1 MAKKTRTFRKKAVL
15 RAISKYQ
22 RRKLNYI
29 TDFYWNSDGNL
40 FIDGQQS
47 AGFNI
52 TEVFTGNSNEFLS
65 LGKQYGFVKL
75 RGILI
80 EVDPVIVSGYDFAIS
95 IGNTN
100 DSLVFGNL
108 RTQPN
113 VLLID
118 THNKSRMYH
127 KIDSQF
133 IATNANELFNNIAL
147 FPFRQGTGAGRFSL
161 KITLYL
167 TFKTAL

>member
-1 MAKKTRTFRKKAVL
+1 MAKKRYFKKKAVL
-15 RAISKYQ
+15 TAIGRYQ

-40 FIDGQQS
+40 FIDGQQRG
-47 AGFNI
+47 GFNI
-52 TEVFTGNSNEFLS
+52 GEAFTGNSNEYLS
-65 LGKQYGFVKL
+65 LSKQFGFVKL

-100 DSLVFGNL
+100 DSLIFGNL

-127 KIDSQF
+127 KINSQF
-133 IATNANELFNNIAL
+133 IATNANELFNNFAL

-167 TFKTAL
+167 TFKTNL